1 MTAEI
6 APAPAAKPS
15 PLTNGRALGIQQRLV
30 EIGRIRMGD
39 KGPKGEPRKLGHWR
53 LTSASR
59 PLLEAAARIYGGTV
73 RAWQGA
79 PDEGMWELLTT
90 SDTLDV
96 MVPPTINAY
105 SQFFEEWSGGTC
117 NLRCDGRWEQIAEK
131 ACDHGDHEGMKV
143 TTRVSV
149 ILPKLPGLGVFRL
162 ETHGWNAA
170 ATLPSSLELIG
181 AVGRWIPAVIRLENR
196 SSSTRDPKT
205 NRVLKRRFVVP
216 VIDLIGA
223 SFADLLATGQ
233 ASDAYQEPAL
243 GAGPGSLALPPG
255 PSRPNPNRRV
265 PRPELAPEPPL
276 DDETAPLA
284 TPVDEPFP
292 IEAPA
297 PAATGAPT
305 PAQALVEAAVVSGEA
320 GEESLDMAVTIRAAA
335 IASDLTGGLTP
346 EQQAGLAKAFGT
358 TPPAVTLAG
367 LQVLWRDAI
376 ATGEGGKPRAELT
389 AARGQAILLVAE
401 SLGDGFRHAWAQ
413 LVKSA

>member
-1 MTAEI
+1 MTAAL
-6 APAPAAKPS
+6 APAPTRKPELVS
-15 PLTNGRALGIQQRLV
+15 NGRALGIQQRLV

-79 PDEGMWELLTT
+79 PDDGMWELLTT
-90 SDTLDV
+90 SDTLDA
-96 MVPPTINAY
+96 MVPPTLNAY

-117 NLRCDGRWEQIAEK
+117 NLRCDGRFEQITEK
-131 ACDHGDHEGMKV
+131 ACDHGDHEGMRV

-170 ATLPSSLELIG
+170 ATLPSSLDLIG
-181 AVGRWIPAVIRLENR
+181 AVGRWVPAVIRLENR

-216 VIDLIGA
+216 VIDLVAA

-233 ASDAYQEPAL
+233 ASDEYAEPAL

-276 DDETAPLA
+276 EDETAPLGTPVDTPFPVEASEPPTTA
-284 TPVDEPFP
+284 TPVPDLATSIRESAVSSPL
-292 IEAPA
+292 EGPA
-297 PAATGAPT
+297 SNEQ
-305 PAQALVEAAVVSGEA
+305 QAKLNALLLPLGKV
-320 GEESLDMAVTIRAAA
+320 AA
-335 IASDLTGGLTP
+335 IAGVTAIWPDAVVEGRLVISAA
-346 EQQAGLAKAFGT
+346 QAESL
-358 TPPAVTLAG
+358 LM
-367 LQVLWRDAI
+367 
-376 ATGEGGKPRAELT
+376 
-389 AARGQAILLVAE
+389 AAD
-401 SLGDGFRHAWAQ
+401 SLGDGFAAAWATLQ
-413 LVKSA
+413 EAVPA